1 MLLDAHDITYA
12 YGAGKP
18 ALTDV
23 QLQVSSG
30 EIHGLIGPN
39 GSGKSTFMKLIS
51 NLLHSKKGDIQINGS
66 EPESCCSHLFDVPGK

>member
-23 QLQVSSG
+23 HLQVSSG

-39 GSGKSTFMKLIS
+39 GSGNPRS
-51 NLLHSKKGDIQINGS
+51 
-66 EPESCCSHLFDVPGK
+66 